1 MKALIIII
9 VVAAL
14 GGGGTLVFKQVN
26 STSNAPGAIAG
37 EVLFA
42 TARGTLTVTV
52 TENGALM
59 AKNSEK
65 ITSKS
70 RRGGKI
76 TFLVEEGK
84 TVEEGETLCTL
95 DATDLNHQQQEL
107 ELNIVKTEA
116 DLDTAKTELDI
127 QTSENVATIEKAGI
141 ALDRAEKE
149 EERYR
154 DGDAPKERRKLE
166 IAIKEAENKF
176 SRDKK
181 KYEDSIKLL
190 EKDYITGS
198 QAEQDQIDYE
208 RSEIQLEAAR
218 RDLDIFEKYTLPMTM
233 TEKRTGVTDKQRELD
248 NAEKRAKS
256 ILRQKEVAVESQDS
270 RLTRLKKQLDEVKE
284 EIANFTITAPSP
296 GIVIYGDPNQPWRRE
311 DIKIGGQIWGG
322 MTLFTIPDLRVMQV
336 QVQIHEADISKIA
349 EEQAATITMDTYAG
363 LVLTGKVAKIA
374 TLAGGGNSRQ
384 NSEVKKF
391 TVDIVL
397 DSTEGQTLKPG
408 ISAKAEIFIDER
420 KDVLYVPIQC
430 VFLDDGRY
438 HAYVSDATGA
448 PATVEVEVGASNDT
462 YIEITRGLSEG
473 DRVLLYNPA
482 IDTQGTRLSDE
493 EEAQTPDDEP
503 DDAPEPAVPVT
514 GSAPAGG

>member
-9 VVAAL
+9 AVAAL
-14 GGGGTLVFKQVN
+14 GSGGTFVFKQV
-26 STSNAPGAIAG
+26 SSKADDAGAIPG

-95 DATDLNHQQQEL
+95 DATDLNHKQQEL
-107 ELNIVKTEA
+107 ELDIVKTEA

-127 QTSENVATIEKAGI
+127 QTSENVANIEKAEI
-141 ALDRAEKE
+141 ALEKAGQDL
-149 EERYR
+149 ERYR
-154 DGDAPKERRKLE
+154 DGDAPKARRDLE

-181 KYEDSIKLL
+181 KYEDSVKLL
-190 EKDYITGS
+190 EKDYISKS

-208 RSEIQLEAAR
+208 RSEIQLDGAQ
-218 RDLDIFEKYTLPMTM
+218 RDLAIFKKYTLPMTM
-233 TEKRTGVTDKQRELD
+233 TERKSALKDAQRSLD

-256 ILRQKEVAVESQDS
+256 TLRQKEVTVESQDS

-284 EIANFTITAPSP
+284 EIVNFTITATSP

-311 DIKIGGQIWGG
+311 DIKLGGQIWGG

-349 EEQAATITMDTYAG
+349 EEQAATITMDTYPG

-408 ISAKAEIFIDER
+408 ISAKAEVFIDER
-420 KDVLYVPIQC
+420 EDVLYVPIQC

-448 PATVEVEVGASNDT
+448 PATIEVEVGASNDT
-462 YIEITRGLSEG
+462 YIEITSGLSEG

-493 EEAQTPDDEP
+493 EEAQTPDGEADDEP
-503 DDAPEPAVPVT
+503 AAAPVT
-514 GSAPAGG
+514 GDAPAGG